1 MISYQVSKCLYI
13 RDEKIKDV
21 QFMNMQRLA
30 IIDIGSNT
38 IRLVIYHFSLN
49 TGLKEV
55 TNIKSVARL
64 RSQINDKGYLSQ
76 EGIDILRTLLHSFK
90 EMLVDYGVT
99 NVRAVATASIRQA
112 KNGEII
118 IQQMLKETGI
128 KIQLLTEEEEAYYGY
143 FAVAHTTSTPSA
155 VTIDMGGG
163 STEITYFKNKE
174 LQNSI
179 SLPFGSVSLKQQ
191 FMSGDTMTKKEHEE
205 VYKFAQQQFLNVKW
219 LSNLNIPVVGIGGS
233 ARNMAKMDMTRKKY
247 PLTGVHQYRM
257 SKEDFEEINKELS
270 SLTFN
275 ELKRL
280 DGLSSDRADIITPV
294 AEVFNA
300 LMDVVGSKKF
310 QFSRKGLREGLVIKD
325 ILKTYP
331 EAFERDDVFKSSASY
346 LALEFGKSEGQINHH
361 ANLAALFYKELCT
374 AGIWT
379 FSEEEVFIL
388 KQGAKVFLIG
398 EYLELDAVNHHT
410 FYLLSNRSINGLNH
424 KERVR
429 LALIASYKNKD
440 TFYNFLKPF
449 TDWFSKEEVQM
460 LIRLGSLL
468 KLIYAL
474 DASKRGI
481 VTKIELDFDKEGD
494 VINLTNITKGNPLA
508 ESYQGN
514 RQKKHFERVI
524 KKEVILYFV

>member
-1 MISYQVSKCLYI
+1 
-13 RDEKIKDV
+13 
-21 QFMNMQRLA
+21 MNKQKLA

-64 RSQINDKGYLSQ
+64 RSHMNEKGYLSQ
-76 EGIDILRTLLHSFK
+76 EGIDTLKTLLQSFK
-90 EMLVDYGVT
+90 EMLLDYGVT
-99 NVRAVATASIRQA
+99 NVRAVATAAIRQA
-112 KNGEII
+112 KNGGII
-118 IQQMLKETGI
+118 MQQMLKETGI
-128 KIQLLTEEEEAYYGY
+128 QIQLLSEEEEAYYGY

-163 STEITYFKNKE
+163 STEITYFKNKKLE
-174 LQNSI
+174 KSI

-205 VYKFAQQQFLNVKW
+205 VYQFAQQQFQAIDW
-219 LSNLNIPVVGIGGS
+219 LANLNIPVVGIGGS
-233 ARNMAKMDMTRKKY
+233 ARNMAKMDMNRKKY

-270 SLTFN
+270 SMTFN
-275 ELKRL
+275 ELKKL

-310 QFSRKGLREGLVIKD
+310 QFSRKGLREGLVIAD
-325 ILKTYP
+325 ILKIYP
-331 EAFERDDVFKSSASY
+331 KAFESADVFKSSASY
-346 LALEFGKSEGQINHH
+346 LALEFGKSERQIMHH
-361 ANLAALFYKELCT
+361 ANLAEALYKELC
-374 AGIWT
+374 AVGIWT

-388 KQGAKVFLIG
+388 RQGAKVFLIG
-398 EYLELDAVNHHT
+398 EYLEVDAVNHHT

-429 LALIASYKNKD
+429 LALLASYKNKD
-440 TFYNFLKPF
+440 TFYTFLKPF
-449 TDWFSKEEVQM
+449 VDWFSKEEVQI

-468 KLIYAL
+468 KLVYAL

-481 VTKIELDFDKEGD
+481 ITEIELDYDEESN
-494 VINLTNITKGNPLA
+494 VVNLTNRTKGNPLA

>member
-1 MISYQVSKCLYI
+1 MS
-13 RDEKIKDV
+13 V
-21 QFMNMQRLA
+21 QKLA

-49 TGLKEV
+49 SGLKEV

-64 RSQINDKGYLSQ
+64 RTQINE
-76 EGIDILRTLLHSFK
+76 EGILSEEGINSLQKLLQSFK

-112 KNGEII
+112 KNGGAVIE
-118 IQQMLKETGI
+118 QMLKETGI
-128 KIQLLTEEEEAYYGY
+128 EIELLSEDEEAYYGY
-143 FAVAHTTSTPSA
+143 FAVANTTSTPSA

-163 STEITYFKNKE
+163 STEITYFKDKK

-191 FMSGDTMTKKEHEE
+191 FMAGDTMTKKEHQE
-205 VYKFAQQQFLNVKW
+205 VYKFAQQQFKNVKW
-219 LSNLNIPVVGIGGS
+219 LSNLDIPVVGIGGS

-257 SKEDFEEINKELS
+257 SKKDFEEINEELS
-270 SLTFN
+270 NLTYN
-275 ELKRL
+275 ELKKL

-300 LMDVVGSKKF
+300 LMDVVGSRKF
-310 QFSRKGLREGLVIKD
+310 QFSRKGLREGLVISD
-325 ILKTYP
+325 ILKIYP
-331 EAFERDDVFKSSASY
+331 NAFDLEDVFQSSAAY
-346 LALEFGKSEGQINHH
+346 LALEFGKSEGQIMHH
-361 ANLAALFYKELCT
+361 ANLAELFYKELCEV
-374 AGIWT
+374 GIWT
-379 FSEEEVFIL
+379 YSEEEVAIL
-388 KQGAKVFLIG
+388 RQGAKVFLIG
-398 EYLELDAVNHHT
+398 EYLEVDAVNHHT

-429 LALIASYKNKD
+429 LALLASYKNKD
-440 TFYNFLKPF
+440 YFYNFLKPF
-449 TDWFSKEEVQM
+449 TEWFSKEEVQM

-481 VTKIELDFDKEGD
+481 VTKIELEFDKEKET
-494 VINLTNITKGNPLA
+494 IYLTNTTKGNPLA

-524 KKEVILYFV
+524 KKDVILYFV